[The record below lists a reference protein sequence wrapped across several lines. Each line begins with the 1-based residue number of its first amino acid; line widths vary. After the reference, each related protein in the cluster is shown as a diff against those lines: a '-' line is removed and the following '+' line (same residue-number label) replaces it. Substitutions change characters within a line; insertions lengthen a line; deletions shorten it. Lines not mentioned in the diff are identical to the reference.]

1 MTVCPF
7 LTALLF
13 LAALPGL
20 LLLLAGAEMAARYIA
35 SAIRDRANRRE
46 LRRRRREANLHR
58 GNR

>member
-7 LTALLF
+7 LTAMLF
-13 LAALPGL
+13 LAGLPGL
-20 LLLLAGAEMAARYIA
+20 LLILAGAEIAARYIA
-35 SAIRDRANRRE
+35 STARDLAHRRE